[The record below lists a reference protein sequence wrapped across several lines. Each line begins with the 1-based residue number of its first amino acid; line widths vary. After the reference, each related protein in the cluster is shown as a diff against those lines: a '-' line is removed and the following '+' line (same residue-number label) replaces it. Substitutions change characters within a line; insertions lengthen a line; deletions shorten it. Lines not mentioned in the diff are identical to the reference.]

1 MMVAQIRKVAA
12 NIPLRAMVILVALIA
27 IVILAMVILAALIIY
42 SSTKILDIISQCIFV
57 I

>member
-42 SSTKILDIISQCIFV
+42 FFINKNS
-57 I
+57 